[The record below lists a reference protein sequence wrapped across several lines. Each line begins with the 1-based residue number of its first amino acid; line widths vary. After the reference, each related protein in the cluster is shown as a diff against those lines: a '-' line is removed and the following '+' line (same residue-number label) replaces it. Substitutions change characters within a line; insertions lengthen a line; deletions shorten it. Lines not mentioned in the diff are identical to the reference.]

1 MIKGSELNCKISG
14 IKENVTY
21 VAKISA
27 INAAGEGQFSE
38 LRTFSRG
45 EWWTEEKRGIEGD
58 GGMDR
63 GGGGR
68 GVEEGGIVGERGEE
82 EEVPTIFRQSSKDRQ
97 ESRDR

>member
-45 EWWTEEKRGIEGD
+45 EWWTEERRGIEGD

-68 GVEEGGIVGERGEE
+68 GSRGRRDSGREGRG
-82 EEVPTIFRQSSKDRQ
+82 RGSAYYL
-97 ESRDR
+97 